1 MSVVLGNTARSVIRL
16 IASLFYIAYNERTYC
31 VHNITQENNLA
42 IRVLFYVAVMI
53 IAADRNLISSN
64 WLVSRFSLSAKNDEQ
79 KRLTK
84 LSL

>member
-1 MSVVLGNTARSVIRL
+1 M
-16 IASLFYIAYNERTYC
+16 
-31 VHNITQENNLA
+31 HNITQENNLA

-64 WLVSRFSLSAKNDEQ
+64 WLVLRFSLSAKNDEQ
-79 KRLTK
+79 KRLTE